1 MPYYYTGIVQKI
13 SDEEF
18 RELLGHDIPNGRW
31 SGNLEINDAICQMYY
46 AKSRLARLIYRCLTK
61 MKKKSEAQGKP
72 DLNIL
77 FIYNMPFRGIA
88 KMTGGAVSMEM
99 VYGIVDAV
107 NGHFMRGVKK
117 VVGGYFRNRR
127 NNKKYEKLLKG
138 AGGKC
143 R

>member
-1 MPYYYTGIVQKI
+1 
-13 SDEEF
+13 
-18 RELLGHDIPNGRW
+18 
-31 SGNLEINDAICQMYY
+31 
-46 AKSRLARLIYRCLTK
+46 

-107 NGHFMRGVKK
+107 NGHFMRGVK